1 MPGGRAMPRQVH
13 PENAEVEGWL
23 AREAP
28 EPVLEP
34 DLPIVDAHLA
44 RLSEGALGEGEKS
57 SGVELS
63 KAQRIAGRKASLLQ
77 GDSAA
82 DLCSEK
88 SAPPRQRSQKHMK
101 AAVTKCV
108 AVGALA
114 GGSGEHAQASDDPAA
129 LIAE

>member
-1 MPGGRAMPRQVH
+1 M
-13 PENAEVEGWL
+13 
-23 AREAP
+23 
-28 EPVLEP
+28 
-34 DLPIVDAHLA
+34 VDAHLA

-57 SGVELS
+57 AGAELS

-101 AAVTKCV
+101 AAITTCV
-108 AVGALA
+108 AVGALS
-114 GGSGEHAQASDDPAA
+114 GGSSESAQAWSDDPAA
-129 LIAE
+129 RIAE